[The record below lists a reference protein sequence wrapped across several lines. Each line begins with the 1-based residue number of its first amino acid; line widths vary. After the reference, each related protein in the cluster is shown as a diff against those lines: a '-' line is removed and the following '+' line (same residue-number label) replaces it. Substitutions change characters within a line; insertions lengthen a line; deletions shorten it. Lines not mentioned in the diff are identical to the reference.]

1 MVKSKQKYERKLRK
15 KKEKRKRKKR
25 KMSRK
30 QTNEPTL
37 VICYAP
43 SRHLAIASLQ
53 SFKALSQ
60 SELFKWHCARL
71 LYNTAGKTHL
81 EGKKKKKR

>member
-1 MVKSKQKYERKLRK
+1 
-15 KKEKRKRKKR
+15 
-25 KMSRK
+25 MSRK

-81 EGKKKKKR
+81 EGKKKKRLETTEDFACHSLARQFSARYESR